1 MNDTKT
7 PGDKTLHPATGKT
20 LTLKRPVEQGMVRQ
34 SFSHGRS
41 KAVVVEK
48 VKRRVIAPGEA
59 AGQGT
64 GQAAPAAPAAAPAAP
79 RPAAP
84 AAAPSAASAPAPV
97 APAPAPVEAKAPAAA
112 APVSAPVAPA
122 PAAEAPAPQAAAPA
136 PVEAKAPAAPAVEA
150 PAAPAPVAEV
160 PAPAVAEPAPVAPKA
175 APAEPVQAAAQTPTP
190 QAPAPK
196 AAAPASAPQTSAPR
210 SAAPAAS
217 EAKPAASRPGQ
228 STGGRSDGPRTAAG
242 ASSRPG
248 SQGSQRPGAGG
259 PPGRPGQPPRS
270 GGPGADRRPGAG
282 GPPGRPGAQ
291 QRPGGSGVVLRTLTE
306 EERNA
311 RASALADARVRE
323 VEERRMAEE
332 RRAAEEEARRRAE
345 RERVER
351 AEREAAEARKR
362 EEESRRAQEDES
374 KRRAEQE
381 ARKRFGGEEQG
392 NRPAGAGTT
401 TGGNAGA
408 GAAATTARPLT
419 PRPAGTAE
427 SEDEERR
434 AARRGPG
441 ARVAPPVKVP
451 RAPAGQEKQRGRLT
465 LVTALSGDDER
476 QRSLASFRRRTQ
488 RMTGHRAQESKE
500 KILREVILPETITI
514 QELANRMSERAVD
527 VIRMLM
533 KQGQMVKITDV
544 IDADTAELIAEELGH
559 TVRRVSESDVEE
571 GLFDT
576 PDSPESLVP
585 RPAVVTIMGHVDHGK
600 TSLLDA
606 IRKANVVSGEAGGIT
621 QHIGAYQVTSPSG
634 SKITFIDTPGHAA
647 FTAMRARGAKVTDIV
662 VLVVAADDG
671 VMPQTVEAIHHARA
685 AKVPLIVA
693 INKIDKPGA
702 KPERVRSELLQYEV
716 QVETMGGDTL
726 EVEVSAKEHLNLDK
740 LLEAIALQSE
750 LLDLR
755 ANPDRAA
762 EGTVVEAK
770 LDRGRGPV
778 ATVLVQRGTLKVGDI
793 VVAGAEWGRVRALIS
808 DTGANVDTAGP
819 SLPVEVLGFNGTP
832 EAGDRLAVVENEARA
847 REITDYRQRQK
858 REKAAA
864 RSATVRGSLE
874 QMMSQ
879 VKATG
884 RKEFPLIIKG
894 DVSGSVE
901 AIIGA
906 LEKVGNDEVQ
916 ARIIHSGAG
925 GINESD
931 VTLAET
937 SGAAIIA
944 FNVRANKE
952 ARDAAER
959 AGIEIRYYNII
970 YDLVDDV
977 KKAMSGLLAPIN
989 RETMLGNALIKE
1001 IFAVSKVGKVAGC
1014 TVTDGNVERGQHV
1027 RLIRDNVVIH
1037 EGKLA
1042 TLNRFKDAVNVVHA
1056 GQDCGMSF
1064 ENYQDMRAGDV
1075 IECYRVEVIQRSL

>member
-1 MNDTKT
+1 
-7 PGDKTLHPATGKT
+7 
-20 LTLKRPVEQGMVRQ
+20 
-34 SFSHGRS
+34 
-41 KAVVVEK
+41 
-48 VKRRVIAPGEA
+48 
-59 AGQGT
+59 
-64 GQAAPAAPAAAPAAP
+64 
-79 RPAAP
+79 
-84 AAAPSAASAPAPV
+84 
-97 APAPAPVEAKAPAAA
+97 
-112 APVSAPVAPA
+112 
-122 PAAEAPAPQAAAPA
+122 
-136 PVEAKAPAAPAVEA
+136 
-150 PAAPAPVAEV
+150 
-160 PAPAVAEPAPVAPKA
+160 
-175 APAEPVQAAAQTPTP
+175 
-190 QAPAPK
+190 
-196 AAAPASAPQTSAPR
+196 
-210 SAAPAAS
+210 
-217 EAKPAASRPGQ
+217 
-228 STGGRSDGPRTAAG
+228 
-242 ASSRPG
+242 
-248 SQGSQRPGAGG
+248 
-259 PPGRPGQPPRS
+259 
-270 GGPGADRRPGAG
+270 
-282 GPPGRPGAQ
+282 
-291 QRPGGSGVVLRTLTE
+291 VVLRTLTE

-311 RASALADARVRE
+311 RASALADARVRA
-323 VEERRMAEE
+323 VEEARMAEE
-332 RRAAEEEARRRAE
+332 RRAAEAEARRRAE
-345 RERVER
+345 RDRAER

-362 EEESRRAQEDES
+362 EEDARRAQEDES

-381 ARKRFGGEEQG
+381 ARKRFGEGEG
-392 NRPAGAGTT
+392 GTARPAGTSPA
-401 TGGNAGA
+401 
-408 GAAATTARPLT
+408 ARPLT
-419 PRPAGTAE
+419 ARPAGSAE
-427 SEDEERR
+427 AEEEERR
-434 AARRGPG
+434 GAAVRRGPG
-441 ARVAPPVKVP
+441 ARPAAPVKTP
-451 RAPAGQEKQRGRLT
+451 RAPGGEKQRGRLT
-465 LVTALSGDDER
+465 VVTALSGEEER
-476 QRSLASFRRRTQ
+476 QRSVASFRRRTQ
-488 RMTGHRAQESKE
+488 RMTGHRAQDNKE
-500 KILREVILPETITI
+500 KISREVILPETITI

-527 VIRMLM
+527 VIRLLM

-544 IDADTAELIAEELGH
+544 IDADTAELIAEDLGH

-576 PDSPESLVP
+576 PDAPEALQS
-585 RPAVVTIMGHVDHGK
+585 RPPVVTIMGHVDHGK

-606 IRKANVVSGEAGGIT
+606 IRSANVVSGEAGGIT
-621 QHIGAYQVTSPSG
+621 QHIGAYQVTAPSG
-634 SKITFIDTPGHAA
+634 GKITFIDTPGHAA
-647 FTAMRARGAKVTDIV
+647 FTAMRARGARVTDIV

-671 VMPQTVEAIHHARA
+671 VMPQTVEAINHARA
-685 AKVPLIVA
+685 ARVPLIVA
-693 INKIDKPGA
+693 INKIDKPDA
-702 KPERVRSELLQYEV
+702 KPERVRTELLQHEV
-716 QVETMGGDTL
+716 QVETMGGETL
-726 EVEVSAKEHLNLDK
+726 EVEVSAKQRLNLDK
-740 LLEAIALQSE
+740 LLEAIALQAE
-750 LLDLR
+750 LLDLK
-755 ANPDRAA
+755 AAPERAA

-778 ATVLVQRGTLKVGDI
+778 ATVLVQRGTMKVGDI
-793 VVAGAEWGRVRALIS
+793 VVAGAEWGRVRALIA
-808 DTGANVDTAGP
+808 DTGANVDGAGP
-819 SLPVEVLGFNGTP
+819 SFPVEVLGFNGTP

-879 VKATG
+879 VRSSG

-901 AIIGA
+901 AIIGS
-906 LEKVGNDEVQ
+906 LEKLGNDEVQ

-977 KKAMSGLLAPIN
+977 KKAMSGLLAPIT

-1014 TVTDGNVERGQHV
+1014 TVTDGNVEKGQHV

-1075 IECYRVEVIQRSL
+1075 IECYRVETVQRSL